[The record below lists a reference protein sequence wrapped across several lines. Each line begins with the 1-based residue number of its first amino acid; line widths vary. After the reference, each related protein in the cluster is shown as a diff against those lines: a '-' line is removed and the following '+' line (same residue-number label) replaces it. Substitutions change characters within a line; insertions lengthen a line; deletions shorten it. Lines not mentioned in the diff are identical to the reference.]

1 MSRRSKSFH
10 RSEHNPSRGSTM
22 ATSSQTNRKKL
33 LLPTTMSKAGWA
45 LVEARD
51 DVEGV
56 SFVPTVPK
64 AELHRLLEDVA
75 GVALGVQPF
84 SDPELDAAP
93 ALEVVSRI
101 GVGYDAVDVP
111 ALTRRKVP
119 LMIGGT
125 ANSVTVAEAGV
136 FLIMSLARRGAAMD
150 RLVREGRW
158 HDRYKDMPVDLYGKN
173 VLVIGFGKI

>member
-1 MSRRSKSFH
+1 MMAL
-10 RSEHNPSRGSTM
+10 ST
-22 ATSSQTNRKKL
+22 TGTNRKKL
-33 LLPTTMSKAGWA
+33 LLPTTMARAGWA

-51 DVEGV
+51 DVEGI

-93 ALEVVSRI
+93 ELEVVSRI

-111 ALTRRKVP
+111 ALTPRKIP
-119 LMIGGT
+119 LLIGGT
-125 ANSVTVAEAGV
+125 SNSVSVAEAGAL
-136 FLIMSLARRGAAMD
+136 LIRSLARRGAAMD
-150 RLVREGRW
+150 RRGKECRW
-158 HDRYKDMPVDLYGKN
+158 HDPSQGETVDLYGK
-173 VLVIGFGKI
+173 

>member
-1 MSRRSKSFH
+1 MAMST
-10 RSEHNPSRGSTM
+10 G
-22 ATSSQTNRKKL
+22 TNRKKL
-33 LLPTTMSKAGWA
+33 LLPTTMARAGWA

-93 ALEVVSRI
+93 
-101 GVGYDAVDVP
+101 
-111 ALTRRKVP
+111 
-119 LMIGGT
+119 
-125 ANSVTVAEAGV
+125 
-136 FLIMSLARRGAAMD
+136 
-150 RLVREGRW
+150 
-158 HDRYKDMPVDLYGKN
+158 
-173 VLVIGFGKI
+173 